1 MDIYSVKSVYFIG
14 IGGIGMSALAR
25 YFNSVG
31 TRVSGYDKTPTTLT
45 MKLIEEGITIHFDED
60 TGSIPAEPELV
71 IYTPAI
77 PKDHKE
83 FQYCIDRGYTVLKR
97 AEVLGLITNNHKTI
111 AIAGT
116 HGKTTIS
123 TMITHIFKQ
132 AGKDF
137 TAFLGGIS
145 KNYNSNYITGHADPN
160 GVLYSLSGFSTF
172 IVEADEFDRSFLQ
185 LYPSIAII
193 TSADADH
200 LDIYKNLE
208 ELRQSFRE
216 FIKHVKPGGSLITRH
231 DLDIKAEDHHSL
243 ESYTYSLHPGAHFY
257 STNVQTQSNST
268 VFDLVTPTGTI
279 DRIALGVPGIFNLEN
294 SIAASAVAYLSD
306 VSKENLKEALR
317 TFQGVQRR
325 FDFHII
331 RPDFIYIDDYAHHPE
346 ELKSCIGAVKELY
359 PHKKVTGIFQPH
371 LYTRT
376 RDLADEFARSLEM
389 LDELILLEIYPA
401 REEAI
406 EGVNAKILFDKI
418 RIKSKVLCSKEKVL
432 DELKKRK
439 PEILLTLGA
448 GDIDQLVEQI
458 IQFFKQ
464 P

>member
-1 MDIYSVKSVYFIG
+1 MNIFSVKSVYFIG

-25 YFNSVG
+25 YFKSIG
-31 TRVSGYDKTPTTLT
+31 TSVSGYDKTPTSLT
-45 MKLIEEGITIHFDED
+45 KKLIEEGIDIHFDED
-60 TGSIPAEPELV
+60 TGLIPTDTELV
-71 IYTPAI
+71 VYTPAI
-77 PKDHKE
+77 PKDQKE
-83 FQYCIDRGYTVLKR
+83 FQYCVDRGFPLIKR
-97 AEVLGLITNNHKTI
+97 AEVLGLITNNYKTI
-111 AIAGT
+111 AVAGT

-123 TMITHIFKQ
+123 TMITHIFRQ
-132 AGKDF
+132 AGKNF

-145 KNYNSNYITGHADPN
+145 KNYDGNYITGNDGPI
-160 GVLYSLSGFSTF
+160 GSPDLLSASSTF

-185 LYPSIAII
+185 LYPFIAVV

-208 ELRQSFRE
+208 DLHKSFRE
-216 FIKHVKPGGSLITRH
+216 FITHIKPGGSLIARH
-231 DLDIKAEDHHSL
+231 DLDIKAKEHHSV
-243 ESYTYSLHPGAHFY
+243 ESFTYSLHPGTHFY
-257 STNVQTQSNST
+257 PTHAEIQTNST

-279 DRIALGVPGIFNLEN
+279 DRIVLGVPGIFNLEN

-306 VSKENLKEALR
+306 VSDENLKEALR

-331 RPDFIYIDDYAHHPE
+331 QPDIIYIDDYAHHPE

-359 PHKKVTGIFQPH
+359 PNKKVTGIFQPH

-376 RDLADEFARSLEM
+376 RDLSDEFARSLEL

-401 REEAI
+401 REKAI
-406 EGVNAKILFDKI
+406 EGVDAKSLFDKI
-418 RIKSKVLCSKEKVL
+418 RVKTKTLCIKERVM

-448 GDIDQLVEQI
+448 GDIDQLVGPITQL
-458 IQFFKQ
+458 FKH

>member
-1 MDIYSVKSVYFIG
+1 MDIYSVKSVYLIG

-25 YFNSVG
+25 YFNRMG
-31 TRVSGYDKTPTTLT
+31 ARVSGYDKTPTTLT
-45 MKLIEEGITIHFDED
+45 MRLIEEGITIHFDED
-60 TGSIPAEPELV
+60 TGSIPADTELV

-83 FQYCIDRGYTVLKR
+83 FQYCIDRGYKVLKR
-97 AEVLGLITNNHKTI
+97 AEVLGLITNKHKTI
-111 AIAGT
+111 AVAGT

-132 AGKDF
+132 AGKEF

-145 KNYNSNYITGHADPN
+145 KNYNGNYITGNADQN
-160 GVLYSLSGFSTF
+160 GPPYPLSGSSTF

-200 LDIYKNLE
+200 LDIYKNLG

-216 FIKHVKPGGSLITRH
+216 FIKHIKPGGSLITRY
-231 DLDIKAEDHHSL
+231 DLDIKAGDHQSL
-243 ESYTYSLHPGAHFY
+243 ESYTYSLYPGAHFY
-257 STNVQTQSNST
+257 PTHAEIQTNST

-279 DRIALGVPGIFNLEN
+279 DRIVLGAPGFFNLEN

-306 VSKENLKEALR
+306 VPKENLKEALR

-325 FDFHII
+325 FDFHIVQ
-331 RPDFIYIDDYAHHPE
+331 PDIIYIDDYAHHPE

-376 RDLADEFARSLEM
+376 QDLADEFARSLEM

-401 REEAI
+401 REKAI
-406 EGVNAKILFDKI
+406 EGVSAKMLFDKI
-418 RIKSKVLCSKEKVL
+418 RIKSKVLCSKENVME
-432 DELKKRK
+432 ELKKRN

-448 GDIDQLVEQI
+448 GDIDQLVGQI
-458 IQFFKQ
+458 IQLFKQ